1 MWRFYVVNLP
11 QFATLAFKCHMSAE
25 YEHQVNFSTTA
36 AAHQRLMRD
45 RYAEE
50 KGGARIDD

>member
-1 MWRFYVVNLP
+1 
-11 QFATLAFKCHMSAE
+11 MSAE

-36 AAHQRLMRD
+36 AAHQRLMRV

-50 KGGARIDD
+50 KGGGRIDDWSLSSRQNLGSELTV